1 LATQAGD
8 VTHLLRAVQNGDKD
22 AESRLIEIIYPELRR
37 LARRQMRRER
47 SNHTLQTT
55 ALVHEAYLRLTLAQA
70 RTWEARAQFMAI
82 AAHLMRQV
90 LIDHARA
97 RGRKKRSA
105 GEQIWLDEQMAG
117 LEMRPIELIDLD
129 ECLDRLSKIDPRQSQ
144 IVEMRFFGG
153 LNVQEVAQQLG
164 VSPKTV
170 KRDWQVARAWLYR
183 ELRRTDGTRDG
194 AMGKSQESVQRRA

>member
-1 LATQAGD
+1 LATAVGD
-8 VTHLLRAVQNGDKD
+8 VTQLLRAVQKGDKE
-22 AESRLIEIIYPELRR
+22 AEGRLIQLVYPELRR

-55 ALVHEAYLRLTLAQA
+55 ALVHEAYLRLTLERERTWDA
-70 RTWEARAQFMAI
+70 RTQFLAI

-97 RGRKKRSA
+97 RARKKRSA
-105 GEQIWLDEQMAG
+105 GEQIWLDDQIAS
-117 LEMRPIELIDLD
+117 LDMRPIELIELD
-129 ECLDRLSKIDPRQSQ
+129 GCLNRLTKIDPRQSQ

-153 LNVQEVAQQLG
+153 LNVEEVAQQLG

-183 ELRRTDGTRDG
+183 EMRRTDGTG
-194 AMGKSQESVQRRA
+194 CRAVGEDQNAV